1 MTGPDE
7 SGQDHEGGSPSGPAF
22 SIEQQRKRA
31 RRMGIVNHF
40 TRPLLSLPFSTPISK
55 RLMLVELVGRK
66 SGRVYKQPVSYV
78 RDGDTLLTPGGGNW
92 KLNLREDK
100 VNRLHL
106 NGTWVAA
113 LPELVRDPKTVTE
126 LLGRMHSA
134 NPGSAR
140 WIPVLNSDGSVDQG
154 KLSPA
159 LAHGFLIVRWT
170 PEGGSRH

>member
-1 MTGPDE
+1 MTGSDE
-7 SGQDHEGGSPSGPAF
+7 SGQDHEGGSPSGPPF
-22 SIEQQRKRA
+22 SIEEQRKRA

-55 RLMLVELVGRK
+55 RLMLVELIGRK

-100 VNRLHL
+100 ANRLHL
-106 NGTWVAA
+106 NGKWVPA

-126 LLGRMHSA
+126 LLERMHAAS
-134 NPGSAR
+134 PGSAR
-140 WIPVLNSDGSVDQG
+140 WIPVLRADGSVDQA
-154 KLSPA
+154 KLGPA
-159 LAHGFLIVRWT
+159 LAHGFLIVRWR
-170 PEGGSRH
+170 PETR

>member
-1 MTGPDE
+1 
-7 SGQDHEGGSPSGPAF
+7 
-22 SIEQQRKRA
+22 
-31 RRMGIVNHF
+31 
-40 TRPLLSLPFSTPISK
+40 
-55 RLMLVELVGRK
+55 MLVEFTGRK

-78 RDGDTLLTPGGGNW
+78 RDGETLLTPGGGNW

-126 LLGRMHSA
+126 LLARMHAAS
-134 NPGSAR
+134 PGSAR

-154 KLSPA
+154 RLGPA
-159 LAHGFLIVRWT
+159 LAHGFLIVRWR
-170 PEGGSRH
+170 PESGSWH